1 MNEIHVWTDG
11 SSIQGCAG
19 YACVFESGE
28 IFAGNL
34 WGTNQQAE
42 MMAIELAI
50 MMAQDGAFLAI
61 HTDSSFAIKAIT
73 RGWNLSK
80 SPHLEEIRGRIRE
93 DFLKRK
99 VHGRFVKVKG
109 HSGDKFNDL
118 ADRLARQQAERL
130 RYS

>member
-50 MMAQDGAFLAI
+50 MMTEDGSFLVV
-61 HTDSSFAIKAIT
+61 HTDSSFAMKAIT

-80 SPHLEEIRGRIRE
+80 SPHLEQIRGRIRE
-93 DFLKRK
+93 DFLTRK
-99 VHGRFVKVKG
+99 VRGRFVWVKG
-109 HSGDKFNDL
+109 HTGNRYNEL
-118 ADRLARQQAERL
+118 ADKLARQQAEKL
-130 RYS
+130 RYA